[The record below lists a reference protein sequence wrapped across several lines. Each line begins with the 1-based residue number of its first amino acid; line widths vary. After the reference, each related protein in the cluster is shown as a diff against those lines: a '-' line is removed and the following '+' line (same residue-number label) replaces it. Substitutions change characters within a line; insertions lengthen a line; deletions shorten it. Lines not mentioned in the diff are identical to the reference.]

1 MISGLEGGGALK
13 YGSLKSFVRIGKSKV
28 ILPVVAGV
36 AFWPII
42 GGYLIHNDIVE
53 PALGENVGF
62 AFGFAFL
69 LSAVCSPRRRL
80 LMTLAF
86 AKNAAIRGWNGRIC
100 SKCTLL
106 CVHIVVLLSFV
117 GLMGSAKKGNFFI
130 LPLWM
135 CLGFGCLGIVFLFWR
150 PLILR
155 LLFGCDKQTRTFDA
169 LK

>member
-1 MISGLEGGGALK
+1 MISGLGGGALK
-13 YGSLKSFVRIGKSKV
+13 YASLKSFVRIGKSKV
-28 ILPVVAGV
+28 VLPVVAGV

-106 CVHIVVLLSFV
+106 CVHIVALLSFA
-117 GLMGSAKKGNFFI
+117 GLIGSAKKGNFLFSRYGCAWG
-130 LPLWM
+130 LAVWELSFYFGGPSSFDCCSVVTNKQEPL
-135 CLGFGCLGIVFLFWR
+135 
-150 PLILR
+150 
-155 LLFGCDKQTRTFDA
+155 TR
-169 LK
+169 